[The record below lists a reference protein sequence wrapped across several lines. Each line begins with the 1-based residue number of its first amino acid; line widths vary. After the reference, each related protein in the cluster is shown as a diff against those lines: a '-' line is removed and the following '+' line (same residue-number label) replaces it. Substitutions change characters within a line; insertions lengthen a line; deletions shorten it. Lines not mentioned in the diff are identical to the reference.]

1 MTVKTSVLTVWV
13 SGQEDLQMAS
23 QSVSVAQSL
32 QGAAS
37 VLSDLA
43 TMHFIAKFGCQMAIV
58 M

>member
-1 MTVKTSVLTVWV
+1 M
-13 SGQEDLQMAS
+13 
-23 QSVSVAQSL
+23 SVAQSL

-58 M
+58 MQGVCPDKPDLQ